1 MEGGDIVLSSI
12 DRLWFKAL
20 INLPLLAYFPNK
32 LALLPLDLLC
42 KPVSVNG
49 VAYRTKTSV
58 CVTILLL

>member
-20 INLPLLAYFPNK
+20 ISLLAYFPNE
-32 LALLPLDLLC
+32 LALLLPLDLLC
-42 KPVSVNG
+42 KLVSVNG

-58 CVTILLL
+58 FVTILLL